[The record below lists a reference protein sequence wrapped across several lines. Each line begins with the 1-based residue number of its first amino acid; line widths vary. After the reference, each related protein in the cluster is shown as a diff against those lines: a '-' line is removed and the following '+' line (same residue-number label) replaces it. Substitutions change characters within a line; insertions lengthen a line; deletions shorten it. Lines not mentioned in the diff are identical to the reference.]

1 MTVKG
6 RLAVIALVLLC
17 AIPASARDRAGFY
30 TGLRLVGSVAEV
42 TDVNTTGFNG
52 SLNSQNDNDLVGGG
66 GGVFGYRWGRM
77 PFRTELEIAHR
88 VRFDWDTRDTGGA
101 SAATGY
107 ENNLESTNVLLNIL
121 FEYRNMSS
129 ITPFLGGTVG
139 WARNRSETTR
149 TNLGNGAQE
158 NLSNTVN
165 NIAWGVMLGVDWA
178 FSQRWTAEA
187 AYRYINLG
195 EANTGTFS
203 AGDSLETENY
213 VSHDVLLSV
222 MFRW

>member
-17 AIPASARDRAGFY
+17 AVPVSARDRAGFY
-30 TGLRLVGSVAEV
+30 TGLRLVGSAAEV

-88 VRFDWDTRDTGGA
+88 VRFDWDARDTGGV
-101 SAATGY
+101 SPATGY

-149 TNLGNGAQE
+149 TNLGNGGRE
-158 NLSNTVN
+158 NLGNTVN
-165 NIAWGVMLGVDWA
+165 DIAWGVILGVDWA
-178 FSQRWTAEA
+178 FSRRWSAEA

-195 EANTGTFS
+195 EANTGIS
-203 AGDSLETENY
+203 PAGDSLETGNY
-213 VSHDVLLSV
+213 VSHDVLLSA